1 MKLFRIAL
9 VMALIFLAVAPA
21 QAGKM
26 LKSKEPIAVE
36 PGKAVIVFMRPGKF
50 IGAAVAVP
58 VFDVTGEDERFVGL
72 VEAGSKVA
80 YSVDPGEHVFMT
92 TIFGGDAGVR
102 FYKATVEAG
111 RIYYVRA
118 RIIQGIWGLQP
129 VRGDMLGG
137 KDFQDWE
144 RATDLT
150 VNSPK
155 TIAWSEQNKP
165 SIDRKRFLETKVVS
179 DDKSL
184 RIEDGRVA
192 DMAGQE

>member
-1 MKLFRIAL
+1 M
-9 VMALIFLAVAPA
+9 
-21 QAGKM
+21 
-26 LKSKEPIAVE
+26 
-36 PGKAVIVFMRPGKF
+36 
-50 IGAAVAVP
+50 
-58 VFDVTGEDERFVGL
+58 
-72 VEAGSKVA
+72 
-80 YSVDPGEHVFMT
+80 
-92 TIFGGDAGVR
+92 
-102 FYKATVEAG
+102 
-111 RIYYVRA
+111 
-118 RIIQGIWGLQP
+118 
-129 VRGDMLGG
+129 RGDMLGG